1 MNIEFDPFTIYPTAE
16 LETLTVS
23 LPKEVLQQID
33 DALEGMPFVK
43 TRDRFMGFAVLFA
56 LADIQHDAA
65 ATLDRS

>member
-1 MNIEFDPFTIYPTAE
+1 MNIQFDPLTLYPAAE
-16 LETLTVS
+16 LETLTVA

-33 DALEGMPFVK
+33 DALKNFPFVN
-43 TRDRFMGFAVLFA
+43 TRERFIGFAVLFA